1 MLDKLELL
9 LKAAA
14 HAQKKGSSFFGLLK
28 DSRIQEDQLQTRC
41 TILYCVG
48 QAAARANKTDLKAKV
63 SSIVPQLRPLENR
76 FHYDIIGNCNCVTL
90 VSLQG
95 DTGGLALFFVDFF

>member
-48 QAAARANKTDLKAKV
+48 QAAARANKADLKAKV
-63 SSIVPQLRPLENR
+63 EY
-76 FHYDIIGNCNCVTL
+76 F
-90 VSLQG
+90 
-95 DTGGLALFFVDFF
+95 